1 MSTWVGAIVETQ
13 GRRDF
18 WDLARKQGVE
28 PLATD
33 VPARVLIEFEP
44 RGGPEAAERTA
55 QALSGELST
64 SGLAFAAQTCSDVYE
79 LHAFERGAC
88 VRRLVYS
95 RDEGGWLRVE
105 GDVQPWEP
113 AFFFDDASTAPDSD
127 GWPDMLHDELAA
139 EDVAR
144 FEAAR
149 RAGDPSAVLDLL
161 HPSSTAPLWRLCAAL
176 DVPPDAPLG
185 RWKKP
190 SLWARLVR
198 R

>member
-33 VPARVLIEFEP
+33 VPARALIEFEP
-44 RGGPEAAERTA
+44 RSGPEAAVQTA
-55 QALSGELST
+55 QALSSELST
-64 SGLAFAAQTCSDVYE
+64 SSIAFAAQTCADVYE
-79 LHAFERGAC
+79 LHAFERGTC

-105 GDVQPWEP
+105 GDVQSWER

-127 GWPDMLHDELAA
+127 TWPDMLFDELSA
-139 EDVAR
+139 EDLAR

-149 RAGDPSAVLDLL
+149 RIGDPSAVLDLL
-161 HPSSTAPLWRLCAAL
+161 HPSSTAPLWRLCDYL
-176 DVPPDAPLG
+176 DVSPDAPQG

-190 SLWARLVR
+190 GLWARLVR